1 MRLTEFQRQAIRDCV
16 YRYFGSEARALLF
29 GSRVYDTQRGGD
41 IDILVEV
48 ADADPD
54 SQDALIRKVK
64 TVCAIQ
70 AKIGERKIDLIV
82 AGKNSR
88 NPVVQIA
95 RREGIE
101 V

>member
-1 MRLTEFQRQAIRDCV
+1 MRLSDFQRHVIRECV
-16 YRYFGSEARALLF
+16 HRYFGSEAKALLF
-29 GSRVYDTQRGGD
+29 GSRVYDAQRGGD

-48 ADADPD
+48 ADVDPD

-82 AGKNSR
+82 AGKNSH
-88 NPVVQIA
+88 NPVAQVA
-95 RREGIE
+95 RQEGIE